1 MNQRALPL
9 AGVKVVELGQLLA
22 GPFAGTL
29 LAYFGAEVIK
39 VEWFSRFDLYR
50 LRGVEQLRGT
60 MPEALR
66 RESSLSRSPASI
78 ATSAPSASI
87 SRMTMVSSW

>member
-29 LAYFGAEVIK
+29 LAYFGA
-39 VEWFSRFDLYR
+39 
-50 LRGVEQLRGT
+50 
-60 MPEALR
+60 
-66 RESSLSRSPASI
+66 
-78 ATSAPSASI
+78 
-87 SRMTMVSSW
+87 